1 MRKILLAT
9 TAIASTFAVASAN
22 AEVSISGGAAM
33 SYTSVSDDLTRTA
46 TSDET
51 LGFTDNT
58 ITISFSSVT
67 DNGLTLGYSQGIDG
81 DTTKVASI
89 SGDFGTIQLGDSA
102 HAAESYD
109 VTSPGMFG
117 GHGDIHTAPSASIT
131 SGAGVAVS
139 GVRYNEADLGGLG
152 NDANNISYHSPS
164 INGFS
169 FGIGIGSLDSTDDV
183 TSAGA
188 MYSADMGGAAVTIG
202 VAQTEG
208 AANVK
213 GEHAGAQVSFSGLTI
228 GVGSSSTE
236 TTSTSKEET
245 TSVGIT
251 YQVNDQLKIG
261 GGTVNSDN
269 TLASK
274 EMTTNSVSVSYT
286 IASGLVAHL
295 GHNQFEY
302 KSSGSTVNDGS
313 IMEMG
318 LSMSF

>member
-89 SGDFGTIQLGDSA
+89 SGDFGTIAYSATA

-109 VTSPGMFG
+109 VTSPTMIG
-117 GHGDIHTAPSASIT
+117 GHGDILVAPEATAGTDIDD
-131 SGAGVAVS
+131 
-139 GVRYNEADLGGLG
+139 VRWNEADAG
-152 NDANNISYHSPS
+152 NLTGANISYHSPS
-164 INGFS
+164 ISGFS
-169 FGIGIGSLDSTDDV
+169 FGVGVGGIDATDDV
-183 TSAGA
+183 TSWGA
-188 MYSADMGGAAVTIG
+188 MYTTEMGGVSATLGYAAS
-202 VAQTEG
+202 EG
-208 AANVK
+208 AANVTQD
-213 GEHAGAQVSFSGLTI
+213 HIGAQVSASDITFGI
-228 GVGSSSTE
+228 GSSTKEESTAL
-236 TTSTSKEET
+236 KEET
-245 TSVGIT
+245 TSYAIT
-251 YQVNDQLKIG
+251 YAMNDQVSFNAG
-261 GGTVNSDN
+261 HVNSDN

-274 EMTTNSVSVSYT
+274 ELNTTSVGVSYT

-295 GHNQFEY
+295 ANNNFEY

-313 IMEMG
+313 IMSFA
-318 LSMSF
+318 LNMSF

>member
-109 VTSPGMFG
+109 VTSPSMFG
-117 GHGDIHTAPSASIT
+117 GHGDIHTAPESA
-131 SGAGVAVS
+131 AGTDVT

-236 TTSTSKEET
+236 TSTTSKEET

-251 YQVNDQLKIG
+251 YQVNDQLKVG
-261 GGTVNSDN
+261 AGTVNSDN

>member
-1 MRKILLAT
+1 MRKILLAS
-9 TAIASTFAVASAN
+9 TAIATTFAVASAN
-22 AEVSISGGAAM
+22 AEVSISGGVAM
-33 SYTSVSDDLTRTA
+33 SYTSVSDDLTRTS

-67 DNGLTLGYSQGIDG
+67 DNGLSLAYNQGVQSN
-81 DTTKVASI
+81 TQSATI
-89 SGDFGTIQLGDSA
+89 SGDFGTIKLNSTA

-117 GHGDIHTAPSASIT
+117 GHGDIHTSPEAT
-131 SGAGVAVS
+131 AGTDVT

-236 TTSTSKEET
+236 KTTTSKEET

-251 YQVNDQLKIG
+251 YQVNDQLTIG

-318 LSMSF
+318 LTMSF